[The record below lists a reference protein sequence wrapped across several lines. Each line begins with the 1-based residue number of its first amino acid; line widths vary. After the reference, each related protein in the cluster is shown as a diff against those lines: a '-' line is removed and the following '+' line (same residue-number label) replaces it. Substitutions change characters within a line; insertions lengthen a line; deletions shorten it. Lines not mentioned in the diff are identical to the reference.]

1 MEKMKQILS
10 TINMTL
16 KPVQRADMQADPM
29 TADEISSFEF
39 KRRTLG
45 KGVDRIISSPLDNIK
60 DVDLLPSLVP
70 SNRSDRMSTA
80 DKENKKNKKRDEL
93 HSLESRTF
101 NNGFRKAVDSAA
113 RRIHT
118 LIAKSGRQGFD
129 VDIIQETFAFED
141 SVILEAL
148 KKLEKLN
155 TIEWLD
161 DTRVIL
167 SENLVKIT
175 GSTIDVYVEKVIP
188 GGALVIVNE
197 KWHARLN
204 HYDYEGPRELLRKGS
219 EFRVVGE
226 LYHDE
231 GVFSLRVKQII

>member
-1 MEKMKQILS
+1 
-10 TINMTL
+10 MTL
-16 KPVQRADMQADPM
+16 KPVQRADILVDPM

-39 KRRTLG
+39 KRPELD
-45 KGVDRIISSPLDNIK
+45 KGVDKMLSSPLEIIK
-60 DVDLLPSLVP
+60 DADDLLPSP
-70 SNRSDRMSTA
+70 GSSNHSDRMRARWIRRMRSIR
-80 DKENKKNKKRDEL
+80 KEMDCSRMNLAPLTMD
-93 HSLESRTF
+93 LEKWWILR
-101 NNGFRKAVDSAA
+101 A

-118 LIAKSGRQGFD
+118 LIAKSGRQGLD

-148 KKLEKLN
+148 RKLEKLN
-155 TIEWLD
+155 AIEWLD

-175 GSTIDVYVEKVIP
+175 GSTIDVYVEKVIA